1 MFFVFLWQ
9 CQFDRGFGS
18 AGFLSHISCLL
29 CLLGC
34 MNESDQNIAGPAIPK
49 NQNITGLLGS
59 LLPAEHFAIFGCL
72 GSCVHLD
79 FTRPE
84 AENAMGTSRKIWR
97 LLDLEHIMLFMLNF
111 VDTSTL
117 KKEKF
122 LKQSRVGQLAPLVSG
137 VHIRCLL
144 MCL

>member
-1 MFFVFLWQ
+1 MNDKKSVFRQ
-9 CQFDRGFGS
+9 CQFYRGFGS
-18 AGFLSHISCLL
+18 AGFLSHISCR
-29 CLLGC
+29 LGC
-34 MNESDQNIAGPAIPK
+34 MNESDQHIAGPAIPK
-49 NQNITGLLGS
+49 NQNLSGLLGS

-84 AENAMGTSRKIWR
+84 AENATGTSRKTWR
-97 LLDLEHIMLFMLNF
+97 LLDLERIKLNF

-122 LKQSRVGQLAPLVSG
+122 LKQSRVGLPPLVSG
-137 VHIRCLL
+137 VHIQCLQ

>member
-1 MFFVFLWQ
+1 
-9 CQFDRGFGS
+9 
-18 AGFLSHISCLL
+18 
-29 CLLGC
+29 

-59 LLPAEHFAIFGCL
+59 LLPAEHFAIIGCL

-97 LLDLEHIMLFMLNF
+97 LLDLEHIMLFMLNS
-111 VDTSTL
+111 VDIEKREVPKTVSSWSASTPCFRRAHPVPPDAPM
-117 KKEKF
+117 K
-122 LKQSRVGQLAPLVSG
+122 SGRVVE
-137 VHIRCLL
+137 C
-144 MCL
+144 